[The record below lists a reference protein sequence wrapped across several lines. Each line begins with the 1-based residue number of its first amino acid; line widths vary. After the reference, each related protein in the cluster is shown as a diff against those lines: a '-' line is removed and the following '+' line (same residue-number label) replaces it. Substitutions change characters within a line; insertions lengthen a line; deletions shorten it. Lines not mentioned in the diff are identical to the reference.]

1 MSNVNGVLVVDK
13 PAGMTSH
20 DCVARIRRLYGTK
33 KVGHTGTLDPD
44 VTGVLPICLGQAT
57 RLVEYLQELPK
68 RYDVVMRLGA
78 ATTTEDA
85 SGEVVEQQAVDA
97 AAITP
102 ERVEELFRSFLGEID
117 QVPPMYS
124 AVKVN
129 GVRLYDLAREGTVIE
144 RQARKVTIYELT
156 LREIQPGDGVVDVSF
171 TCTCSK
177 GTYMRTLS
185 VDLGR
190 VLGYPAHMKLL
201 RRIKSGPFTEEEAIP
216 LELLEKAAAD
226 REELSRK
233 LVSIPQAMSF
243 LPAYQVKPE
252 RVRAVRNGL
261 VTALPGV
268 NAEEGSLICLFA
280 GSELL
285 GIHRVCRGDK
295 GLYAKAEKVFP
306 PEVQP

>member
-1 MSNVNGVLVVDK
+1 MSNVNGVLVIDK

-68 RYDVVMRLGA
+68 RYDVVMRIGS

-85 SGEVVEQQAVDA
+85 AGEVVEKANVDA
-97 AAITP
+97 ASITR
-102 ERVEELFRSFLGEID
+102 ERTRELLQSFLGEID
-117 QVPPMYS
+117 QIPPMYS

-129 GVRLYDLAREGTVIE
+129 GKRLYDLAREGTVVE
-144 RQARKVTIYELT
+144 RQARKVTLYELT
-156 LREIQPGDGVVDVSF
+156 LTDIQAEGDTVDVSF

-177 GTYMRTLS
+177 GTYMRTLC

-190 VLGYPAHMKLL
+190 ALGYPAHMKLL
-201 RRIKSGPFTEEEAIP
+201 RRIKSGPFAERDAIP
-216 LELLEKAAAD
+216 LGEL
-226 REELSRK
+226 EELAAKGEDLSRH
-233 LVSIPQAMSF
+233 LVSIPEALSF
-243 LPAYQVKPE
+243 LPSFQVKPE
-252 RVRAVRNGL
+252 RVKAVCNGL
-261 VTALPGV
+261 VTGLPGV

-280 GSELL
+280 GEQLL

-295 GLYAKAEKVFP
+295 GLFAKAEKVFP
-306 PEVQP
+306 SEV

>member
-68 RYDVVMRLGA
+68 RYDVVMRIGSS
-78 ATTTEDA
+78 TTTEDA
-85 SGEVVEQQAVDA
+85 SGEVTQQMAVDTA
-97 AAITP
+97 SITK
-102 ERVEELFRSFLGEID
+102 ERVEELFCSFLGEID

-156 LREIQPGDGVVDVSF
+156 LHEIQVGDGVVDVSF

-177 GTYMRTLS
+177 GTYMRTLC

-201 RRIKSGPFTEEEAIP
+201 RRIKSGPFAQEEAIP
-216 LELLEKAAAD
+216 LQLLEDAAAD

-243 LPAYQVKPE
+243 LPAFQVKPE

-268 NAEEGSLICLFA
+268 SAEEGSLICLFD
-280 GSELL
+280 GDELL

-306 PEVQP
+306 SEV